1 MPWLVTSLPV
11 GLWLVSLGADVA
23 YRSGGAPA
31 SWDDAAFFS
40 MFAGLVAALLLAGP
54 GLADE
59 LIASG
64 GIRLVQA
71 GPRELRLAVV
81 ALYVLNLSLRAHA
94 PSVLLPLW
102 LSLAAVTLLGI
113 AAGISGP
120 TRDVRPVRA
129 CPREVLIVAQ
139 RRRTARS
146 A

>member
-59 LIASG
+59 LIARG
-64 GIRLVQA
+64 GIRLTQA
-71 GPRELRLAVV
+71 GPLELRLAVV

-94 PSVLLPLW
+94 PSVPAPLW

-113 AAGISGP
+113 AGISGP